1 MQHSKELRFGSLL
14 SLVSTLLF
22 SAMLVAQ
29 TGTASKDSSSN
40 PVKQRLE
47 QILAHAGQTPAG
59 MEAPPLPARL
69 DPSRDA
75 SQNSPMQPKRLPG
88 APIAA
93 SRYVFGRMDL
103 GAGNTPNAVAT
114 GAFQTGGPPSIAIA
128 NYYSRDGVH
137 SARQC

>member
-1 MQHSKELRFGSLL
+1 MSKSNFVGRHPERSPASSKKTPRRSEEPALSKRSASKGSPAYLAWRVSQSAPRPLFEPHPQEDRMQHSKELRFGSLL

-59 MEAPPLPARL
+59 VEAPPLPARL

-75 SQNSPMQPKRLPG
+75 
-88 APIAA
+88 
-93 SRYVFGRMDL
+93 
-103 GAGNTPNAVAT
+103 
-114 GAFQTGGPPSIAIA
+114 
-128 NYYSRDGVH
+128 
-137 SARQC
+137 